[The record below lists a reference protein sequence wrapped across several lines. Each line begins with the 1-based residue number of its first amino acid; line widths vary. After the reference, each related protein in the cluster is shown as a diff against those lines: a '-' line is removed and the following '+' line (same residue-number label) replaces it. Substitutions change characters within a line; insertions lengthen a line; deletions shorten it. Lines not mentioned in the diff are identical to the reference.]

1 MSRLD
6 RPAPNLMHRVRRI
19 HFVGI
24 GGVGMCG
31 IAEVLLNLGFE
42 VSGSDLNDSAS
53 CDRLRQRGASI
64 DIGHHADHQAGA
76 DVVVV
81 SGAVPEE
88 NPEIQAARARRVPV
102 VARAEMLG
110 ELMRFRHGIAIAGTH
125 GKTTTTSLI
134 AGILAEAGFDP
145 TFIVGGQVNA
155 FGTSARLG
163 EGRYLVAEADE
174 SDASF
179 LKLQPVI
186 SLITNI
192 DRDHLDAYNGNFD
205 RLQLAF
211 LEFIGHLPFFGVAV
225 MCLDDPHVAELVPMV
240 DRTVVTYGFDARAD
254 VRATDLVQDGI
265 RMGFKLWLPDAD
277 EGVPV
282 SLLQPGRH
290 NVLNALGAAA
300 VAWEL
305 GIDAEGIVKGLA
317 AFRGIGRRFARIGD
331 LAVGDG
337 QVLAF
342 EDYGHHPTE
351 LDAVLR
357 AARAGWPDRRLVL
370 VFQPHR
376 YTRTRDQFDAFARVM
391 AEADAVML
399 LDLYAA
405 GETPIAGIDSDAL
418 AREIQARRDIELLRV
433 GTIDE
438 VPGHLDA
445 LCRDGDLL
453 LVMGAGDV
461 GQLAQRLRDTC
472 QEVSA

>member
-1 MSRLD
+1 MSKLN
-6 RPAPNLMHRVRRI
+6 RPAPTLMHRVRQI

-31 IAEVLLNLGFE
+31 IAEVLLNLGFQ
-42 VSGSDLNDSAS
+42 VSGSDLSDSDAVE
-53 CDRLRQRGASI
+53 RLRSHGATI
-64 DIGHHADHQAGA
+64 AIGHAEDNQHGA

-81 SGAVPEE
+81 SGAVPEA
-88 NPEIQAARARRVPV
+88 NPEIQAARARRIPV

-110 ELMRFRHGIAIAGTH
+110 ELMRFRHGIAVAGTH

-134 AGILAEAGFDP
+134 AGILAESGYDP

-155 FGTSARLG
+155 FGSGARLG

-174 SDASF
+174 SDGSF

-192 DRDHLDAYNGNFD
+192 DRDHLDAYNGSFD
-205 RLQLAF
+205 RLQDAF
-211 LEFIGHLPFFGVAV
+211 LEFLGHLPFFGVAV
-225 MCLDDPHVAELVPMV
+225 MCLDDPHVAELVPLV
-240 DRTVVTYGFDARAD
+240 GRNVVTYGFDPEAD
-254 VRATDLVQDGI
+254 VRATDLEQSGP
-265 RMGFKLWLPDAD
+265 RMSFKLWLPEA
-277 EGVPV
+277 EVGIAVN
-282 SLLQPGRH
+282 LMQPGRH

-305 GIDAEGIVKGLA
+305 GIDADGIVKGLA
-317 AFRGIGRRFARIGD
+317 AFQGIGRRFARIGE
-331 LAVGDG
+331 LKVRRG

-357 AARAGWPDRRLVL
+357 AARCGWPDKRLVL

-376 YTRTRDQFDAFARVM
+376 YTRTRDQFDAFARVL
-391 AEADAVML
+391 AEADALML

-405 GETPIAGIDSDAL
+405 GEAPIAGIDSDAL
-418 AREIQARRDIELLRV
+418 AREINARRDLTLERV
-433 GTIDE
+433 AKIGD
-438 VPGHLDA
+438 VADRLDA
-445 LCRDGDLL
+445 LCHDGDLL

-461 GQLAQRLRDTC
+461 GQLAEQLRAST
-472 QEVSA
+472 QEAAA